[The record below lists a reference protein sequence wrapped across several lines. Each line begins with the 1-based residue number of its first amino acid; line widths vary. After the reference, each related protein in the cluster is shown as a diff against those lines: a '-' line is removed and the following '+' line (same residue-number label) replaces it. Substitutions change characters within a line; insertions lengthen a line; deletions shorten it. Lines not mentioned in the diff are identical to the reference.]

1 MNELQ
6 YKYINQKMTTEL
18 MCKLKI
24 SNKYYTTIHGYTI
37 NDVNIIYDPVG
48 RIIITQQH
56 QNISPTYQSE
66 TKPINEKV
74 VCETKFLPREIE
86 MLKHIL
92 EVVKKSHGEQFHTPP
107 LGFENELEK
116 IITRFDSFIL
126 QQRMERQKNIE
137 EEIKEKEIK
146 EKEIKEKE
154 IKEKEMQ
161 EKIRDLSEQLENS
174 VKKITEMET
183 LCQKETFEKE
193 QFIVYCNNLN
203 EKIVLLTNE

>member
-1 MNELQ
+1 
-6 YKYINQKMTTEL
+6 MTTEV

-24 SNKYYTTIHGYTI
+24 SNQYYTTIHGYTI
-37 NDVNIIYDPVG
+37 NDVNIIYESTG
-48 RIIITQQH
+48 KIIMTQQN

-66 TKPINEKV
+66 IKPMIEKV
-74 VCETKFLPREIE
+74 ICETKFTSREIE

-92 EVVKKSHGEQFHTPP
+92 EVVKKSHGDQFHTPP

-126 QQRMERQKNIE
+126 QQRMEKQKNLDE
-137 EEIKEKEIK
+137 
-146 EKEIKEKE
+146 
-154 IKEKEMQ
+154 EMQ
-161 EKIRDLSEQLENS
+161 EKIRNLSEQLENS
-174 VKKITEMET
+174 LKKITEMET

>member
-1 MNELQ
+1 
-6 YKYINQKMTTEL
+6 MTTEV

-24 SNKYYTTIHGYTI
+24 SNQYYTTIHGYTI
-37 NDVNIIYDPVG
+37 NDVNIIYESTG
-48 RIIITQQH
+48 KIIMTQQN
-56 QNISPTYQSE
+56 QNISPSYQSE
-66 TKPINEKV
+66 IKPMIEKV
-74 VCETKFLPREIE
+74 ICETKFTSREIE

-92 EVVKKSHGEQFHTPP
+92 EVVKKSHGDQFHTPP

-126 QQRMERQKNIE
+126 QQRMEKQKNLDE
-137 EEIKEKEIK
+137 
-146 EKEIKEKE
+146 
-154 IKEKEMQ
+154 EMQ
-161 EKIRDLSEQLENS
+161 EKIRNLSEQLENS
-174 VKKITEMET
+174 LKKITEMET

>member
-1 MNELQ
+1 
-6 YKYINQKMTTEL
+6 MTTEL

-24 SNKYYTTIHGYTI
+24 SNQYYTTIHGYTI
-37 NDVNIIYDPVG
+37 NDVNIIYESTG
-48 RIIITQQH
+48 KIIMTQQN
-56 QNISPTYQSE
+56 QNISPSYQSE
-66 TKPINEKV
+66 IKPMVEKV
-74 VCETKFLPREIE
+74 ICETKFTPREIE

-92 EVVKKSHGEQFHTPP
+92 EVVKKSHGDQFHTPP

-126 QQRMERQKNIE
+126 QQRIEKQKNLDE
-137 EEIKEKEIK
+137 
-146 EKEIKEKE
+146 
-154 IKEKEMQ
+154 EMQ
-161 EKIRDLSEQLENS
+161 EKIRNLSEQLENS
-174 VKKITEMET
+174 LKKITEMET

>member
-1 MNELQ
+1 
-6 YKYINQKMTTEL
+6 MTTEV

-24 SNKYYTTIHGYTI
+24 SNQYYTTIHGYTI
-37 NDVNIIYDPVG
+37 NDVNIIYESTG
-48 RIIITQQH
+48 KIIMTQQN

-66 TKPINEKV
+66 IKPMVEKV
-74 VCETKFLPREIE
+74 ICETKFLPREIE

-92 EVVKKSHGEQFHTPP
+92 QVVKKSHGDQFHTPP

-116 IITRFDSFIL
+116 LITRFESFVL
-126 QQRMERQKNIE
+126 HQRMDKQKNLE
-137 EEIKEKEIK
+137 E
-146 EKEIKEKE
+146 
-154 IKEKEMQ
+154 EMQ
-161 EKIRDLSEQLENS
+161 EKIRDLSEQLDNS
-174 VKKITEMET
+174 LKKITEMET

>member
-1 MNELQ
+1 
-6 YKYINQKMTTEL
+6 MTTEV

-24 SNKYYTTIHGYTI
+24 SNQYYTTIHGYTI
-37 NDVNIIYDPVG
+37 NDVNIIYESTG
-48 RIIITQQH
+48 KIIMTQQN
-56 QNISPTYQSE
+56 QNISPSYQLE
-66 TKPINEKV
+66 IKPMIEKV
-74 VCETKFLPREIE
+74 ICETKFTSREIE

-92 EVVKKSHGEQFHTPP
+92 EVVKKSHGDQFHTPP

-126 QQRMERQKNIE
+126 QQRMEKQKNLDE
-137 EEIKEKEIK
+137 
-146 EKEIKEKE
+146 
-154 IKEKEMQ
+154 EMQ
-161 EKIRDLSEQLENS
+161 EKIRNLSEQLENS
-174 VKKITEMET
+174 LKKITEMET

>member
-1 MNELQ
+1 MR
-6 YKYINQKMTTEL
+6 TEL

-24 SNKYYTTIHGYTI
+24 SNQYYTTIHGYTI

-48 RIIITQQH
+48 KIIMTQQN

-66 TKPINEKV
+66 IKPMVEKV
-74 VCETKFLPREIE
+74 ICETKFLSREIE

-92 EVVKKSHGEQFHTPP
+92 DVVKKSHGEQFHTPP

-116 IITRFDSFIL
+116 LITRFDSFIL
-126 QQRMERQKNIE
+126 QQRMEKQKNLDE
-137 EEIKEKEIK
+137 
-146 EKEIKEKE
+146 
-154 IKEKEMQ
+154 EMQ
-161 EKIRDLSEQLENS
+161 EKIRNLSEQLENS
-174 VKKITEMET
+174 LKKITEMET

>member
-1 MNELQ
+1 
-6 YKYINQKMTTEL
+6 MTTEV

-24 SNKYYTTIHGYTI
+24 SNQYYTTIHGYTI

-48 RIIITQQH
+48 KIIITQQH

-74 VCETKFLPREIE
+74 VCETKFTRQEIDI
-86 MLKHIL
+86 LKHIL
-92 EVVKKSHGEQFHTPP
+92 DVVKKSHGEQFHTPP
-107 LGFENELEK
+107 LGFENELETL
-116 IITRFDSFIL
+116 ITRFESFVL
-126 QQRMERQKNIE
+126 QQRMERQKNLDE
-137 EEIKEKEIK
+137 
-146 EKEIKEKE
+146 
-154 IKEKEMQ
+154 EMQ
-161 EKIRDLSEQLENS
+161 EKIRNLSEQLENS
-174 VKKITEMET
+174 LKKITEMET

>member
-1 MNELQ
+1 
-6 YKYINQKMTTEL
+6 

-24 SNKYYTTIHGYTI
+24 SNQYYTTIHGYTI

-48 RIIITQQH
+48 KIIMTQQN

-66 TKPINEKV
+66 TKPMVEKV

-92 EVVKKSHGEQFHTPP
+92 DVVKKSHGEQFHTPP

-116 IITRFDSFIL
+116 LITRFYSFIL

-137 EEIKEKEIK
+137 EEKIL
-146 EKEIKEKE
+146 EKE

-174 VKKITEMET
+174 LKKITEMET

>member
-1 MNELQ
+1 
-6 YKYINQKMTTEL
+6 MTTEV

-24 SNKYYTTIHGYTI
+24 SNQYYTTIHGYTI
-37 NDVNIIYDPVG
+37 NDVNIIYESTG
-48 RIIITQQH
+48 KTIMTQQN
-56 QNISPTYQSE
+56 QNISPSYQSE
-66 TKPINEKV
+66 IKPMVEKV
-74 VCETKFLPREIE
+74 ICETKFTPREIE

-92 EVVKKSHGEQFHTPP
+92 EVVKKSHGDQFHTPP

-126 QQRMERQKNIE
+126 QQRMEKQKNLDE
-137 EEIKEKEIK
+137 
-146 EKEIKEKE
+146 
-154 IKEKEMQ
+154 EMQ
-161 EKIRDLSEQLENS
+161 EKIRNLSEQLENS
-174 VKKITEMET
+174 LKKITEMET

>member
-1 MNELQ
+1 
-6 YKYINQKMTTEL
+6 MTTEV

-24 SNKYYTTIHGYTI
+24 SNQYYTTIHGYTI
-37 NDVNIIYDPVG
+37 NDVNIIYESTG
-48 RIIITQQH
+48 KIIMTQQN

-66 TKPINEKV
+66 IKPMVEKV
-74 VCETKFLPREIE
+74 ICETKFSPREIE

-92 EVVKKSHGEQFHTPP
+92 EVVKKSHGDQFHTPP

-126 QQRMERQKNIE
+126 QQRMEKQKNLDE
-137 EEIKEKEIK
+137 
-146 EKEIKEKE
+146 
-154 IKEKEMQ
+154 EMQ
-161 EKIRDLSEQLENS
+161 EKIRNLSEQLENS
-174 VKKITEMET
+174 LKKITEMET

>member
-1 MNELQ
+1 
-6 YKYINQKMTTEL
+6 MTTEL

-24 SNKYYTTIHGYTI
+24 SNQYYTTIHGYTI

-48 RIIITQQH
+48 KIIMTQQN

-66 TKPINEKV
+66 IKPMVEKV
-74 VCETKFLPREIE
+74 ICETKFLSREIE

-92 EVVKKSHGEQFHTPP
+92 DVVKKSHGEQFHTPP
-107 LGFENELEK
+107 LGFENELETL
-116 IITRFDSFIL
+116 ITRFESFVL

-137 EEIKEKEIK
+137 EEKILEKEIK

-161 EKIRDLSEQLENS
+161 EKICDLSEQLENS
-174 VKKITEMET
+174 LKKITEMET